1 MAEPKAQKK
10 RRRGALRAPLTF
22 IIVCAALLFGMSV
35 FFRVSSIEVTG
46 NSYYTEE
53 EIILASG
60 IEEGDNLFF
69 LNKSSAA
76 ARMYSKLPYLTD
88 VSITRVLP
96 NKLVIDIIESA
107 AIAYVTSESGLWAI
121 DSSCKLLS
129 TIEQSEASSLIEIRS
144 LTPIAPETG
153 EVIAPGD
160 AESPK
165 VAYLADILAA
175 IEDNNMQ
182 GDIEWIDMSDI
193 SNPSFYYLGRFT
205 VRLGYDEE
213 LDYKFLK
220 LLAAV
225 NELAAGDRGTLDL
238 SIDKRV
244 HLTYD

>member
-1 MAEPKAQKK
+1 M
-10 RRRGALRAPLTF
+10 TF

-35 FFRVSSIEVTG
+35 FFRVSEIEVAG
-46 NSYYTEE
+46 NSYYTDE

-76 ARMYSKLPYLTD
+76 ARMYSKLPYLAD
-88 VSITRVLP
+88 VFISRTLP
-96 NKLVIDIIESA
+96 NKLVIEIAESRA
-107 AIAYVTSESGLWAI
+107 MAYVTSESGLWAI
-121 DSSCKLLS
+121 DSGCKLLS
-129 TIEQSEASSLIEIRS
+129 EVDASEAAELIEIRS

-153 EVIAPGD
+153 QIIAPGD

-165 VAYLADILAA
+165 VTYLADILAA
-175 IEDNNMQ
+175 VEANGMR
-182 GDIEWIDMSDI
+182 GDIAWIDMSDI
-193 SNPSFYYLGRFT
+193 SNPSFYYLDRFT
-205 VRLGYDEE
+205 VKLGYNED

-225 NELAAGDRGTLDL
+225 DELAAGDRGTLDL
-238 SIDKRV
+238 GIDKRV